1 MDNKYLTIFVVCIAV
16 LAVAIAGCTS
26 SGTTTPAETG
36 PEEVPVYAVGIDVPY
51 PPFSYVTP
59 SNEYTGFDVDS
70 IKWIAENQGFEV
82 KFEVVAWDGIIPAL
96 QAGQI
101 DMVYSGMTITDER
114 KEKVA
119 FSDPYWTVNQMV
131 VAVPDSGVTLDD
143 IQNGNAVVGT
153 QSGCTAAI
161 WMEENLVDT
170 GIMPKENIKVYPDTP
185 KAVDDLGSGRI
196 DAAMYDDLSMK
207 DIIEGRDVE
216 VIGYIETNE
225 QFGIAV
231 RKDDTELLAKLNA
244 GLANLMED
252 PYWEEMKETYD
263 MTL

>member
-1 MDNKYLTIFVVCIAV
+1 MDNKYLTIFVVCVAV

-26 SGTTTPAETG
+26 SGSSGAEG
-36 PEEVPVYAVGIDVPY
+36 SGAEETAVYAVGIDVPY

-59 SNEYTGFDVDS
+59 ANEYTGFDVDS

-82 KFEVVAWDGIIPAL
+82 KFETVAWDGIIPAL

-131 VAVPDSGVTLDD
+131 VAQSGSDVTIDD
-143 IQNGNAVVGT
+143 IKEGKAVVGT

-170 GIMPKENIKVYPDTP
+170 GIMPKDNIRVYGSTP
-185 KAVDDLGSGRI
+185 LAVDDLVNGRV

-216 VIGYIETNE
+216 VIGFIETNE

-231 RKDDTELLAKLNA
+231 RKDDTELLAMLNA
-244 GLANLMED
+244 GLANLMAD
-252 PYWEEMKETYD
+252 PYWDELKETYD
-263 MTL
+263 MKL